1 MLMVTTPNPVYA
13 EAVTQRP
20 HNFNCV
26 SLKENK
32 TSKILI
38 LLPAGVGAGIAA
50 HELEMSSLTLL
61 APHSSPYMQLFCF
74 IPLLPQRNYEGKW
87 SFGLLRV
94 S

>member
-1 MLMVTTPNPVYA
+1 MLMVTTPTPVYA

-38 LLPAGVGAGIAA
+38 LFPAGVEADEA
-50 HELEMSSLTLL
+50 HELQMNSSTLFAL
-61 APHSSPYMQLFCF
+61 HSSPYMQLFCF
-74 IPLLPQRNYEGKW
+74 FPLLPQRNYARNW
-87 SFGLLRV
+87 SFWPL
-94 S
+94 